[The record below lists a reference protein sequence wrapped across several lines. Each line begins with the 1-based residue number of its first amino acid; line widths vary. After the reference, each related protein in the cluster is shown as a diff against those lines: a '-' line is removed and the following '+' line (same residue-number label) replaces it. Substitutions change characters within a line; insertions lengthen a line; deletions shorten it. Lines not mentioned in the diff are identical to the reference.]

1 MHKRTKAL
9 DISPGVKRE
18 VWERDGR
25 ACVLCGSPFAA
36 PNAHYIARSHGGLG
50 IPQNIVTLC
59 AACHDRYDNSPERPY
74 IHQELREY
82 LRRKYTEWNEEALT
96 YRKHRGEATCRENE

>member
-9 DISPGVKRE
+9 DIPPAVKAE
-18 VWERDGR
+18 VWERDGG
-25 ACVLCGSPFAA
+25 CCILCGSPDAA

-59 AACHDRYDNSPERPY
+59 QRCHDRYDNSPERPP
-74 IHQELREY
+74 LREEIKEY
-82 LRRKYTEWNEEALT
+82 LMSVYDDWSEADLIYQKY
-96 YRKHRGEATCRENE
+96 G

>member
-9 DISPGVKRE
+9 DIPQDVKRE

-50 IPQNIVTLC
+50 IPPNIITLC
-59 AACHDRYDNSPERPY
+59 AACRDRYDNSPERPY
-74 IHQELREY
+74 IRRELRGY
-82 LRRKYTEWNEEALT
+82 LRSKYTDWSEEALT
-96 YRKHRGEATCRENE
+96 YRKLPDL